1 MTAAPTI
8 LAAIPVHNGAGWI
21 GDAVQSLLDQT
32 VPPSR
37 LLVID
42 DGSTDDIAA
51 ALAPFGNAVEYR
63 RQEQAGP
70 VAARNRAILECRE
83 EVIAFLDADDR
94 YEPHRIE
101 AALATFRRDPA
112 VLATVCL
119 AQNRRMDGCAVGDP
133 KPAYTLGALVARR
146 EVFDRVGLP
155 DASLPHGAGLE
166 WFLRA
171 RDMGASVALDQEPL
185 LSRRLRG
192 DSFSHSNAGPSL
204 KEHLKIV
211 RASLARRREQNGAG
225 RE

>member
-1 MTAAPTI
+1 MSAAPTI
-8 LAAIPVHNGAGWI
+8 LAAVPVHNGAGWI

-32 VPPSR
+32 VVPNR
-37 LLVID
+37 LLVVD
-42 DGSTDDIAA
+42 DGSTDDIEA
-51 ALAPFGNAVEYR
+51 ALAPFGQAVEYR

-70 VAARNRAILECRE
+70 VAARNRAILACRE

-94 YEPHRIE
+94 YEPRRIE

-119 AQNRRMDGCAVGDP
+119 AQNRRPDGDPVGDP

-146 EVFDRVGLP
+146 EAFERVGLP
-155 DASLPHGAGLE
+155 DDSLPHGAGLE

-171 RDMGASVALDQEPL
+171 RDAGAIVALDEEPL
-185 LSRRLRG
+185 LSRLLRR
-192 DSFSHSNAGPSL
+192 DSFSHSNAAASL
-204 KEHLKIV
+204 GEHLRIV
-211 RASLARRREQNGAG
+211 RASLARRRRQDGAE